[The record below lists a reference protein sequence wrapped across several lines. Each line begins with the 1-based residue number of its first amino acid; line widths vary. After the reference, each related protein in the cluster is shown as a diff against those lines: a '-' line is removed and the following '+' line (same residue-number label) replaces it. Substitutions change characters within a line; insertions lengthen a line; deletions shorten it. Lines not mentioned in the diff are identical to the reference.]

1 MWVSH
6 RDSWHG
12 RAPLRKGRDSGF
24 HQDVYHRGTIC
35 ETELLNPFSAVGFGP
50 RLRGLGSRP
59 VSAARRSRK
68 AGDRS
73 GRPIISPPRNA
84 AVARGVDGG
93 RASGVKRGC
102 ETSVQF
108 SLLHR
113 ALNAFSATLLPVQPM
128 RSNHDLTT
136 AADLKRKVCR
146 RREIQGFRK
155 LSP

>member
-1 MWVSH
+1 MATPGMGERPYV
-6 RDSWHG
+6 RG
-12 RAPLRKGRDSGF
+12 EIPGF

-59 VSAARRSRK
+59 VSAASRSRK
-68 AGDRS
+68 AGDPS
-73 GRPIISPPRNA
+73 GRPIVSSPRNA
-84 AVARGVDGG
+84 AVAWRVNGEWTARG

-102 ETSVQF
+102 ETSVRF

-146 RREIQGFRK
+146 RREI
-155 LSP
+155 

>member
-1 MWVSH
+1 MATPGMGERPYV
-6 RDSWHG
+6 REEI
-12 RAPLRKGRDSGF
+12 PGF

-84 AVARGVDGG
+84 AVARGGTAGG